1 MVELI
6 TKRLL
11 IRRGRPIEYQ
21 EVNEMNKTGVKEI
34 IKK

>member
-1 MVELI
+1 MIELI

-11 IRRGRPIEYQ
+11 IRRGRLIEYQ